1 MDEPLVPRRVAVGS
15 TNPTK
20 VEAVRR
26 VITAAWPG
34 VEVTG
39 HQVPSGVPVQPLG
52 AAQTEAGARQRARL
66 ALESAG
72 GAADLGIGLE
82 GGVDPAGFL
91 LSACC
96 ARDRKGRESVAWS
109 LRMPLPP
116 VVVRAVLH
124 GEELGP
130 LLERLGGVAGIGRG
144 PGAVGLFTRGLV
156 DRTQLWQMAVAGAL
170 APWLTPQWDW
180 FSSPAG

>member
-1 MDEPLVPRRVAVGS
+1 MDEPVAPRQVVVGS

-20 VEAVRR
+20 VGAVRR
-26 VITAAWPG
+26 VAGAAWPG
-34 VEVTG
+34 VAVVARD
-39 HQVPSGVPVQPLG
+39 VPSGAPAQPLG
-52 AAQTEAGARQRARL
+52 AGETEAGARQRARL
-66 ALESAG
+66 ALASTE

-96 ARDRKGRESVAWS
+96 VRDRHGRESVAWS

-116 VVVRAVLH
+116 AVIRAVLA

-130 LLERLGGVAGIGRG
+130 LLERLGGVPGIGRG

-156 DRTQLWQMAVAGAL
+156 DRTQLWEMAVAGAL
-170 APWLTPQWDW
+170 APWLTPRWDW
-180 FSSPAG
+180 FD